1 MLGNGGGDVTVT
13 SKLGIG
19 SCFTATVTTPVGTQS
34 NLQKKSLLLAD
45 FEGESVLIVED
56 NRVNQL
62 VAKRMCQKLGFTV
75 FIASDGVEAIK
86 KVQQTSF
93 NVILMDH
100 QMPKMGGIEATHIIR
115 NEHLFKG
122 IILGCTA
129 DITDETAVGYIR
141 AGANLVI
148 TKPLKLESLAE
159 ALTQSRE
166 NKNSFRCYEAIGH

>member
-1 MLGNGGGDVTVT
+1 M
-13 SKLGIG
+13 
-19 SCFTATVTTPVGTQS
+19 
-34 NLQKKSLLLAD
+34 
-45 FEGESVLIVED
+45 
-56 NRVNQL
+56 NQL

-100 QMPKMGGIEATHIIR
+100 QVPKMGGIEATHIIR

-129 DITDETAVGYIR
+129 DVTDETAAGYIR
-141 AGANLVI
+141 AGVNVVI